1 MSGLNITIKTI
12 TMKVYYK
19 KC

>member
-19 KC
+19 NC